1 MWQLVANVLGQMP
14 AGFTIP
20 ERMLMMAIAGTGIL
34 MLITGAFNMIND
46 IGKGGRR

>member
-1 MWQLVANVLGQMP
+1 MWQMINQILGNMP

-34 MLITGAFNMIND
+34 WLLTSAFELIIQV
-46 IGKGGRR
+46 GKGGRH